1 MNQLMQILSKARKSS
16 DVVLAVAMA
25 AVLGALIIPLPPW
38 LLDMG
43 LALNLAAAV
52 ALLVAALYAR
62 DALKVTA
69 FPTLLLFT
77 TLFRLSLNVSSTR
90 LALAEGH
97 AGDVIQAFGEFVVR
111 GDYVVGAV
119 VFAILTL
126 VQFLVVAKGAE
137 RVAEVSARFTLDAM
151 PGKQMSIDADLRA
164 GAIDQAQARQR
175 RRNLERESQ
184 MFGAMD
190 GAMKFV
196 KGDVIAGLVIVAVN
210 LLGGTLIGVFQQ
222 GLSASEAISTFAL
235 IAIGDGL
242 VSQIPSLCIAVAAGL
257 VVTRVASEKEEDS
270 LGSEIGSQFFGQAR
284 ALWVVAGLCVA
295 LALMP
300 GMPFLTFLGLG
311 GLLGGLAHALGKMQ
325 KAATEKAEA
334 EEAQAQAPAGEST
347 GEKGPAAGAA
357 PASAAVPVGVSPLTV
372 DLAPDLTQLAQEQG
386 GAFVHRMLNQLRDE
400 IFYELGV
407 RVPGIRVRTH
417 AAYLP
422 EGGYAILLDEVP
434 AGAGQVV
441 PGALYVLSPPDE
453 LSFLDLKLEPA
464 VEPWSGRPIS
474 RMGESGRERLEM
486 AQVPCLRPG
495 ELIVEHFR
503 SILRSRASSL
513 LGVQEVQG
521 LLEGLEAQAP
531 MLTKEA
537 LQKVPL
543 PLLTEVLR
551 KLVQE
556 QVSIRNIRVIL
567 EALVSPTTEG
577 DATALAE
584 RCRQAL
590 HRYLSHKFA
599 PSGPLFAYLV
609 DPEVEEALRGGG
621 PRGPAPAPERVAEIL
636 EGVRRIATE
645 GKAVLLTAP
654 DVRRTLRRLI
664 EGAFPQVAVLTY
676 AELDVELQIRPLGRL
691 APVAVTT

>member
-1 MNQLMQILSKARKSS
+1 MNQLVKLLMRARKSS

-43 LALNLAAAV
+43 LAINLAAAV

-62 DALKVTA
+62 DALKVTS

-77 TLFRLSLNVSSTR
+77 TLFRLALNVSSTR

-97 AGDVIQAFGEFVVR
+97 AGEIIQAFGEFVVR

-119 VFAILTL
+119 IFAILTL

-164 GAIDQAQARQR
+164 GAIDQAQARR
-175 RRNLERESQ
+175 RRRDLERESQ

-210 LLGGTLIGVFQQ
+210 LLGGICIGILQNGMTLAEA
-222 GLSASEAISTFAL
+222 ASTYAL

-270 LGSEIGSQFFGQAR
+270 LGSEIGSQLFGEAK
-284 ALWVVAGLCVA
+284 ALWVVAALCVA
-295 LALMP
+295 LAAMP
-300 GMPFLTFLGLG
+300 GMPHLTFLGLG
-311 GLLGGLAHALGKMQ
+311 AALGGLAHALKSM
-325 KAATEKAEA
+325 KAAVTE
-334 EEAQAQAPAGEST
+334 EEAAAARVEGKPE
-347 GEKGPAAGAA
+347 AGAA
-357 PASAAVPVGVSPLTV
+357 AQGGAGAPPESAVAPVGVAPLTV
-372 DLAPDLTQLAQEQG
+372 DLAPDLTPMAQEQG
-386 GAFVHRMLNQLRDE
+386 GAFVHQVLNRVRDE
-400 IFYELGV
+400 VFYELGV
-407 RVPGIRVRTH
+407 RVPGIRVRTE

-422 EGGYAILLDEVP
+422 AGTYRILVDEVP
-434 AGAGQVV
+434 AGMGQVV
-441 PGALYVLSPPDE
+441 PGSLYAVAQPEE
-453 LSFLDLKLEPA
+453 LAFLELKAEPA
-464 VEPWSGRPIS
+464 VDPSSGKPIS
-474 RMGESGRERLEM
+474 RVPADGRARLEM
-486 AQVPCLRPG
+486 AQVPVRSAG
-495 ELIVEHFR
+495 ELIAEHLR
-503 SILRSRASSL
+503 SIVRGRAAGL
-513 LGVQEVQG
+513 LGIQEVQG
-521 LLEGLEAQAP
+521 LLDGLEAQAP
-531 MLTKEA
+531 TLVKEA

-551 KLVQE
+551 KLVEE
-556 QVSIRNIRVIL
+556 QVSIRNMRAIL
-567 EALVSPTTEG
+567 EALVAPTTEG

-590 HRYLSHKFA
+590 YRYLSHKFA

-609 DPEVEEALRGGG
+609 DPEIEETLRAAG
-621 PRGPAPAPERVAEIL
+621 PRGPAPSPERVAEIL
-636 EGVRRIATE
+636 EGVKRIASGGQT
-645 GKAVLLTAP
+645 VLLTAP
-654 DVRRTLRRLI
+654 DVRRTLRKLC
-664 EGAFPQVAVLTY
+664 EGAFPDIAVLTY
-676 AELDVELQIRPLGRL
+676 GELDMNLQIRPLGRL
-691 APVAVTT
+691 SPAALGR

>member
-1 MNQLMQILSKARKSS
+1 MNQLVKLLLKARQSS
-16 DVVLAVAMA
+16 EVVLAVAMA
-25 AVLGALIIPLPPW
+25 AVLGALIVPLPPW
-38 LLDMG
+38 LLDLG
-43 LALNLAAAV
+43 LAVNLAAAV
-52 ALLVAALYAR
+52 ALLVAALQAQ

-77 TLFRLSLNVSSTR
+77 TLFRLALNVSSTR
-90 LALAEGH
+90 LALADGH
-97 AGDVIQAFGEFVVR
+97 AGEVIQAFGEFVVR

-119 VFAILTL
+119 LFAILTL

-164 GAIDQAQARQR
+164 GAIDQAQARKR

-210 LLGGTLIGVFQQ
+210 LLGGTAIGVLQQ
-222 GLSASEAISTFAL
+222 GMSLSEAASTFAL

-270 LGSEIGSQFFGQAR
+270 LGSEIGSQFFGQSQ
-284 ALWVVAGLCVA
+284 ALWIVAGLCGA

-300 GMPFLTFLGLG
+300 GMPLLTFLGLAA
-311 GLLGGLAHALGKMQ
+311 LLGGLAYALKHLK
-325 KAATEKAEA
+325 KAVAEKEAEA
-334 EEAQAQAPAGEST
+334 EEKARASTEAVGAGAP
-347 GEKGPAAGAA
+347 GAA
-357 PASAAVPVGVSPLTV
+357 PASAAAPVGVSPLTL
-372 DLAPDLTQLAQEQG
+372 DLAPDLTPIAQEQG
-386 GAFVHRMLNQLRDE
+386 GAFVHGQLNQLRDE
-400 IFYELGV
+400 IFFELGV

-422 EGGYAILLDEVP
+422 SGGYSVLVEEVP
-434 AGAGQVV
+434 AGMGQVM
-441 PGALYVLSPPDE
+441 PGTLYALAPPDE
-453 LSFLDLKLEPA
+453 LSFLDLPLEPA
-464 VEPWSGRPIS
+464 VEPATGRPIS
-474 RMGESGRERLEM
+474 RLPESGRSRLEL
-486 AQVPCLRPG
+486 AQVPMRRPA
-495 ELIVEHFR
+495 ELIVDHFR
-503 SILRSRASSL
+503 SILRARAASL

-531 MLTKEA
+531 MLVKEA

-543 PLLTEVLR
+543 PLLTDVLR

-556 QVSIRNIRVIL
+556 QVSIRNMRAIL

-577 DATALAE
+577 DATTLAE

-590 HRYLSHKFA
+590 HRYLSHRFA
-599 PSGPLFAYLV
+599 PTGPLFAYLV
-609 DPEVEEALRGGG
+609 DPQVEETLRATG
-621 PRGPAPAPERVAEIL
+621 PRGPAPEPERVAEIL
-636 EGVRRIATE
+636 EGVRRIATG

-664 EGAFPQVAVLTY
+664 EGAFPDVAVLTY
-676 AELDVELQIRPLGRL
+676 GELDAELQVRPLGRL
-691 APVAVTT
+691 APVPISA

>member
-1 MNQLMQILSKARKSS
+1 MNLLVKILSRARKSS

-38 LLDMG
+38 LLDLG
-43 LALNLAAAV
+43 LAINLAAAV
-52 ALLVAALYAR
+52 ALLVAALYAQ

-77 TLFRLSLNVSSTR
+77 TLFRLALNVSSTR

-97 AGDVIQAFGEFVVR
+97 AGEVIQAFGEFVVR

-119 VFAILTL
+119 LFSILTL

-210 LLGGTLIGVFQQ
+210 LLGGITIGVWQQ
-222 GLSASEAISTFAL
+222 GMSLSEAASTFAL

-270 LGSEIGSQFFGQAR
+270 LGSEIGAQFFGQSR
-284 ALWVVAGLCVA
+284 ALWVVSGLCSA

-300 GMPFLTFLGLG
+300 GMPLLTFLGLG
-311 GLLGGLAHALGKMQ
+311 AMLGAVAYSLGQMK
-325 KAATEKAEA
+325 KAA
-334 EEAQAQAPAGEST
+334 
-347 GEKGPAAGAA
+347 GEKDASAAEKPQPAAEGGGGGTGVGAA
-357 PASAAVPVGVSPLTV
+357 PASAAAPVGVSPLTV
-372 DLAPDLTQLAQEQG
+372 DLSPDLTAIAEQQG
-386 GAFVHRMLNQLRDE
+386 GAFVHQLLNQLRDD

-417 AAYLP
+417 AGYLP
-422 EGGYAILLDEVP
+422 AAGYALLVDEVP
-434 AGAGQVV
+434 AGTGQVT
-441 PGALYVLSPPDE
+441 PGALYALASPEE
-453 LSFLDLKLEPA
+453 LSFLEVRLEPA
-464 VEPWSGRPIS
+464 VEPVTGRPIS
-474 RMGESGRERLEM
+474 RLSESSRSRLEM
-486 AQVPCLRPG
+486 AQIPLRRPG
-495 ELIVEHFR
+495 ELIVDHFR
-503 SILRSRASSL
+503 AILRARAASL

-531 MLTKEA
+531 MLVKEA

-543 PLLTEVLR
+543 PLLTDVLR
-551 KLVQE
+551 KLVRE
-556 QVSIRNIRVIL
+556 QVSIRNMKGLL
-567 EALVSPTTEG
+567 EALVSPATEG

-621 PRGPAPAPERVAEIL
+621 PRGPAPSPERVSEIL
-636 EGVRRIATE
+636 EGVRRIAS
-645 GKAVLLTAP
+645 GGRAVLLAAP
-654 DVRRTLRRLI
+654 DVRRALRRLI
-664 EGAFPQVAVLTY
+664 EGAFPDVAVLTY
-676 AELDVELQIRPLGRL
+676 GELDADLQIRPLGRL
-691 APVAVTT
+691 APVPLTA

>member
-1 MNQLMQILSKARKSS
+1 MNQLVKILMRARRSS

-38 LLDMG
+38 LLDLG
-43 LALNLAAAV
+43 LAVNLAAAV

-62 DALKVTA
+62 DALEVTA

-77 TLFRLSLNVSSTR
+77 TLFRLALNVSSTR

-97 AGDVIQAFGEFVVR
+97 AGEVIQAFGEFVVR
-111 GDYVVGAV
+111 GDYIVGAV
-119 VFAILTL
+119 LFAILTL
-126 VQFLVVAKGAE
+126 VQLLVVAKGAE

-175 RRNLERESQ
+175 RRSLERESQ

-210 LLGGTLIGVFQQ
+210 LLGGTAIGVLQQ
-222 GLSASEAISTFAL
+222 GLSLSEAASTFAL

-257 VVTRVASEKEEDS
+257 VVTRVASEKEEGS
-270 LGSEIGSQFFGQAR
+270 LGSEIGAQFFGQSR
-284 ALWVVAGLCVA
+284 ALWVVGGLCVG

-300 GMPFLTFLGLG
+300 GMPLLTFLGLG
-311 GLLGGLAHALGKMQ
+311 ALLGGLAHVLRHLR
-325 KAATEKAEA
+325 KAVA
-334 EEAQAQAPAGEST
+334 EEEASREEQARAAAEGSRPG
-347 GEKGPAAGAA
+347 AGAA
-357 PASAAVPVGVSPLTV
+357 PASAAIPVGVSPLTV
-372 DLAPDLTQLAQEQG
+372 DLAPELTPLAEEQG
-386 GAFVHRMLNQLRDE
+386 GAFVHQLLNQLRDE

-422 EGGYAILLDEVP
+422 AGGYSLLIDEVP

-453 LSFLDLKLEPA
+453 LSFLELPIEPA
-464 VEPWSGRPIS
+464 VEPATGRPIS
-474 RMGESGRERLEM
+474 RMAEAGRARLEL
-486 AQVPCLRPG
+486 AQVPSLRPG
-495 ELIVEHFR
+495 GLIVSH
-503 SILRSRASSL
+503 LRSLLRARAASL
-513 LGVQEVQG
+513 LGLQEVQA

-531 MLTKEA
+531 VLVKEA

-543 PLLTEVLR
+543 PLLAEVLR

-556 QVSIRNIRVIL
+556 QVSIRNMRAIL

-577 DATALAE
+577 DAAALAE

-590 HRYLSHKFA
+590 HRFLSHKFA

-621 PRGPAPAPERVAEIL
+621 ARGPAPAPERVAEIL

-645 GKAVLLTAP
+645 GRAVLLTAP
-654 DVRRTLRRLI
+654 DVRRALRRLI
-664 EGAFPQVAVLTY
+664 EGAFPEVAVLTY
-676 AELDVELQIRPLGRL
+676 GELDVELQIRPLGRL
-691 APVAVTT
+691 APVPVTA

>member
-1 MNQLMQILSKARKSS
+1 MNQLMKILVRARKSS

-38 LLDMG
+38 LLDLG
-43 LALNLAAAV
+43 LAINLAAAV

-62 DALKVTA
+62 DALKVTS

-77 TLFRLSLNVSSTR
+77 TLFRLALNVSSTR

-97 AGDVIQAFGEFVVR
+97 AGEVIQAFGEFVVR

-119 VFAILTL
+119 IFAILTL

-164 GAIDQAQARQR
+164 GAIDQAQARRR

-210 LLGGTLIGVFQQ
+210 LLGGICIGVLQN
-222 GLSASEAISTFAL
+222 GMSMAEAASTYAL

-257 VVTRVASEKEEDS
+257 VVTRVASEKEDDS
-270 LGSEIGSQFFGQAR
+270 LGAEIGSQLFGEAR

-295 LALMP
+295 LAAMP
-300 GMPFLTFLGLG
+300 GMPHLTFFGLAVVLGV
-311 GLLGGLAHALGKMQ
+311 LAHAVARM
-325 KAATEKAEA
+325 KASVAEEGAAVARAEGGAEA
-334 EEAQAQAPAGEST
+334 GEAAQGGPGAPPEST
-347 GEKGPAAGAA
+347 VA
-357 PASAAVPVGVSPLTV
+357 PVGVAPLTV
-372 DLAPDLTQLAQEQG
+372 DLAPDLTPLAQENG
-386 GAFVHRMLNQLRDE
+386 GAFVHQVLNRIRDE
-400 IFYELGV
+400 LFYELGV
-407 RVPGIRVRTH
+407 RVPGIRVRTE

-422 EGGYAILLDEVP
+422 AGSYRILVDEVP
-434 AGAGQVV
+434 AAMGQVV
-441 PGALYVLSPPDE
+441 PGALYALAQPEE
-453 LSFLDLKLEPA
+453 LAFLELKAEPALEP
-464 VEPWSGRPIS
+464 STGKPIS
-474 RMGESGRERLEM
+474 RVSAEARARLEL
-486 AQVPCLRPG
+486 AQVPLRSAG
-495 ELIVEHFR
+495 ELIAEHLR
-503 SILRSRASSL
+503 SIIRARSAGF
-513 LGVQEVQG
+513 LGIQEVQG
-521 LLEGLEAQAP
+521 LLDGLEAQAP
-531 MLTKEA
+531 TLVKEA

-551 KLVQE
+551 KLVEE
-556 QVSIRNIRVIL
+556 QVSIRNMRAIL
-567 EALVSPTTEG
+567 EALVAPTTEG

-590 HRYLSHKFA
+590 SRYLSHKFA

-609 DPEVEEALRGGG
+609 DPEIEETLRSGG
-621 PRGPAPAPERVAEIL
+621 PRGPAPSPERVAEIL
-636 EGVRRIATE
+636 EGVKHIASGGQT
-645 GKAVLLTAP
+645 VLLTAP
-654 DVRRTLRRLI
+654 DVRRTLRKLC
-664 EGAFPQVAVLTY
+664 EGAFPDVAVLTY
-676 AELDVELQIRPLGRL
+676 GELDMNLQIRPLGRL
-691 APVAVTT
+691 SPVALGR